1 MASPSTTSTPSAPI
15 ENDAANL
22 DSETSSGL
30 STRAQAGI
38 GAACGLFGLAAVLAL
53 ALLLV
58 RRHKKRQER
67 AARKHS
73 DRVRRSRRAA
83 RAERAALKAQEQEVL
98 EGRESGRSGE
108 ASGGGLGYVELGMDT
123 TRLGFDDG
131 SRRDRR

>member
-1 MASPSTTSTPSAPI
+1 MASPTTTPTPFES
-15 ENDAANL
+15 DATGP
-22 DSETSSGL
+22 DSETSTGL

-38 GAACGLFGLAAVLAL
+38 GAACGLFGLAALLAL

-83 RAERAALKAQEQEVL
+83 RAERAALKAQEPGAS
-98 EGRESGRSGE
+98 EGRDGE
-108 ASGGGLGYVELGMDT
+108 ASDGGQGYVELGMDT

-131 SRRDRR
+131 SRKDRR